1 MMENKAQ
8 KIKRWRYRLENYQK
22 AFLLLCE
29 AVETLRSGSIT
40 QLEKEGLIQ
49 RFAYTWELAWKLLKD
64 YLEDSGVVLESIT
77 PKAVIRAAFAA
88 KIISDGED
96 WLKALDARNRMA
108 HIYDFQDFNS
118 IIAAIDSDYLR
129 LLTNLHNFMQAID
142 REEECRSGA

>member
-1 MMENKAQ
+1 MTENKPH
-8 KIKRWRYRLENYQK
+8 KIKRWQYRLENYQK
-22 AFLLLCE
+22 AFALLCE

-88 KIISDGED
+88 KIINDGED

-108 HIYDFQDFNS
+108 HTYDFQDFNS

-129 LLTNLHNFMQAID
+129 LLTDLHNFMQAKNQG
-142 REEECRSGA
+142 E